1 MDVMLI
7 VEDPTFIIRMCY
19 GYSRVSY
26 FYKPGYMKSG
36 DPEGCK
42 TEIKVKEQCLY
53 ICSTFHRNRRVF
65 NNEHNVHMRVL
76 WCFVLFFVRLVHHM
90 LPVS

>member
-1 MDVMLI
+1 
-7 VEDPTFIIRMCY
+7 MCY
-19 GYSRVSY
+19 GYSCASY

-53 ICSTFHRNRRVF
+53 ICFTFHRLRRVF
-65 NNEHNVHMRVL
+65 NNEHNVHMRVPDEDYSTNTQCTL
-76 WCFVLFFVRLVHHM
+76 NKR
-90 LPVS
+90 